1 MIYEFHINGET
12 FHMEFEEHIEAQ
24 KALERDLYGYTYM
37 LNGRTYQELSMRTS
51 TGKEYFTAT
60 RRSLHLISATG
71 SGTVRLTS
79 ISCTTGKT
87 STWSPA
93 DRATGSRN

>member
-37 LNGRTYQELSMRTS
+37 LNGRTYQDISLFK
-51 TGKEYFTAT
+51 KE
-60 RRSLHLISATG
+60 
-71 SGTVRLTS
+71 
-79 ISCTTGKT
+79 KK
-87 STWSPA
+87 
-93 DRATGSRN
+93 